1 MMADTSNR
9 VNKSAEGE
17 GYEMKINPIGTSG
30 VNPYNRQVNKV
41 ETAKTTALPKDKV
54 EISASAKEMQQ
65 VSQIS
70 AQRQTKLDEL
80 KSQIENGTYKMNA
93 SDTAKSILDFYSNK

>member
-1 MMADTSNR
+1 
-9 VNKSAEGE
+9 
-17 GYEMKINPIGTSG
+17 MKINPIGTSG

-41 ETAKTTALPKDKV
+41 DTTKTTPLPKDKV

-65 VSQIS
+65 VSQVS
-70 AQRQTKLDEL
+70 AERQNKLDEL

>member
-1 MMADTSNR
+1 
-9 VNKSAEGE
+9 
-17 GYEMKINPIGTSG
+17 MKINPLGTSG

-41 ETAKTTALPKDKV
+41 ENTKTPALPKDKV

-70 AQRQTKLDEL
+70 AERQNKLDEL

>member
-1 MMADTSNR
+1 
-9 VNKSAEGE
+9 
-17 GYEMKINPIGTSG
+17 MKINPLGTSG

-41 ETAKTTALPKDKV
+41 DTTKTTPLPKDKV

-70 AQRQTKLDEL
+70 AQRQSKLDDL

>member
-1 MMADTSNR
+1 
-9 VNKSAEGE
+9 
-17 GYEMKINPIGTSG
+17 MKINPLGTSG

-41 ETAKTTALPKDKV
+41 DTTKTTPLPKDKV

-70 AQRQTKLDEL
+70 AERQNKLDEL
-80 KSQIENGTYKMNA
+80 KSQIEKGTYKMNA

>member
-1 MMADTSNR
+1 
-9 VNKSAEGE
+9 
-17 GYEMKINPIGTSG
+17 MKINPIGTSG

-41 ETAKTTALPKDKV
+41 DTTKTTPRPLDKV

-70 AQRQTKLDEL
+70 AERQNKLDEL